1 MTKTSNNEKVITK
14 KDLIKNVLEIV
25 TNGIFMALRKTNAH
39 GIL

>member
-1 MTKTSNNEKVITK
+1 MTKTSNNEKVIT
-14 KDLIKNVLEIV
+14 NVLEIV